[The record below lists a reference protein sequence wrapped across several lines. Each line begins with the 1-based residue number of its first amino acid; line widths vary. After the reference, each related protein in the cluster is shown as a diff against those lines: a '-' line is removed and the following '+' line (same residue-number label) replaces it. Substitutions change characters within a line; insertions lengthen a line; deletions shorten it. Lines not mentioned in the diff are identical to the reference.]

1 MSTANFLPWR
11 QQRRMRCLRFW
22 GVLFIASLL
31 VTLTLG
37 LGLRMNHDVKLR
49 GLQSELA
56 GINAVQQILKTRQR
70 PSAPL
75 ATTEVES
82 RPVAWQ
88 PALESLSAVMPAQA
102 WLSALRYQPPVLTV
116 SGYAS
121 ALPALAAMTDALKQ
135 VAGFSFGSAG
145 ELQQDS
151 QGRWVFTF
159 QLKRRG

>member
-1 MSTANFLPWR
+1 MATAAPDALPAILGR
-11 QQRRMRCLRFW
+11 AVYRFVA
-22 GVLFIASLL
+22 GDVLI
-31 VTLTLG
+31 VG
-37 LGLRMNHDVKLR
+37 LGLRMNHDVRLR
-49 GLQSELA
+49 ALQSELA

-70 PSAPL
+70 PSAPP
-75 ATTEVES
+75 ATAGVAS

-88 PALESLSAVMPAQA
+88 PALESLAAVMPAQA

-135 VAGFSFGSAG
+135 VAGFSFGAAG

-159 QLKRRG
+159 QLNRRG

>member
-1 MSTANFLPWR
+1 MSMTNFLPWR
-11 QQRRMRCLRFW
+11 QQRRVRCLRFW

-31 VTLTLG
+31 VTLAVG
-37 LGLRMNHDVKLR
+37 LGLRVNHDVRLR
-49 GLQSELA
+49 ALQSELA
-56 GINAVQQILKTRQR
+56 GIHAVQKILKTRQP
-70 PSAPL
+70 PSAPP
-75 ATTEVES
+75 AASGVES

-88 PALESLSAVMPAQA
+88 AALESLSAVMPAQA

-121 ALPALAAMTDALKQ
+121 ALPALAAITDALKQ

-145 ELQQDS
+145 ELLQDN

>member
-1 MSTANFLPWR
+1 MSMTNFLPWR
-11 QQRRMRCLRFW
+11 QQRRVRCLRFW

-31 VTLTLG
+31 VTLAVG
-37 LGLRMNHDVKLR
+37 LGLRVNHDVRLR
-49 GLQSELA
+49 ALQSELA
-56 GINAVQQILKTRQR
+56 GINAVQKILKTRQ
-70 PSAPL
+70 PPAAPP
-75 ATTEVES
+75 AASGVES

-88 PALESLSAVMPAQA
+88 AALESLSAVMPAQA

-145 ELQQDS
+145 ELLQDN

>member
-70 PSAPL
+70 PSAPQQRL
-75 ATTEVES
+75 RWNLVPS
-82 RPVAWQ
+82 HGNRHWSH
-88 PALESLSAVMPAQA
+88 SLP
-102 WLSALRYQPPVLTV
+102 
-116 SGYAS
+116 
-121 ALPALAAMTDALKQ
+121 
-135 VAGFSFGSAG
+135 
-145 ELQQDS
+145 
-151 QGRWVFTF
+151 
-159 QLKRRG
+159 